1 MTVLRVEPAG
11 AVTLLELNRPE
22 VRNALSSELLDELL
36 AALGS
41 IATDDG
47 CGCVVLAGAGPSFC
61 AGADLRELAG
71 QDAAAFAAYLDR
83 YRLLGE
89 AIHGLGR
96 PVIAAV
102 HGHAIAGGFEL
113 ACMCHLRVVAEDAR
127 LRVGDLDVGLSPTSG
142 LTWTL
147 PRLVGAGRARW
158 LMLAGPTVGGDEAVR
173 IGLAEETVP
182 ADRLRE
188 HALCLAA
195 RIAALPGV
203 GVARTLALLDLGTT
217 STYDESVAVELVAE
231 AETFAHPETKAA
243 IAAFLD
249 RGRSCRGDTTLDG

>member
-36 AALGS
+36 TALGS
-41 IATDDG
+41 LATDDG

-61 AGADLRELAG
+61 AGADLGELAG
-71 QDAAAFAAYLDR
+71 QDAAAFTAYLDR

-113 ACMCHLRVVAEDAR
+113 ACMCHLRVVADDAR
-127 LRVGDLDVGLSPTSG
+127 LRVGDLDIGLSPTSG

-158 LMLAGPTVGGDEAVR
+158 LMLAGATLSGPEAVR
-173 IGLAEETVP
+173 IGLAEESVP
-182 ADRLRE
+182 VDGLRE
-188 HALCLAA
+188 HALRLAA

-203 GVARTLALLDLGTT
+203 GVARTLELLDAGAT
-217 STYDESVAVELVAE
+217 SSYQAAVAAELVAE
-231 AETFAHPETKAA
+231 LATFAHPATRAA

-249 RGRSCRGDTTLDG
+249 RGR

>member
-36 AALGS
+36 AALRS
-41 IATDDG
+41 LAADER

-61 AGADLRELAG
+61 AGADLRELRE
-71 QDAAAFAAYLDR
+71 QDATAFATYLDR

-89 AIHGLGR
+89 AIRGLGR

-127 LRVGDLDVGLSPTSG
+127 LRVGDLEIGLSPTSG

-158 LMLAGPTVGGDEAVR
+158 LMLAGATLSGAEAMR
-173 IGLAEETVP
+173 IGLAEESVP
-182 ADRLRE
+182 VDALRE
-188 HALCLAA
+188 HALGLAA

-203 GVARTLALLDLGTT
+203 GVARTLELLDAGAT
-217 STYDESVAVELVAE
+217 SSYEDAIAAELVAE
-231 AETFAHPETKAA
+231 LETFAHPATRAA

-249 RGRSCRGDTTLDG
+249 RGH